1 MKNLSLEKLMNWI
14 GVVIGVTLM
23 GAVIFNI
30 ITYGISNTASF
41 EF

>member
-1 MKNLSLEKLMNWI
+1 MKTVNLEKLMNWI
-14 GVVIGVTLM
+14 GVVIGITLM

-30 ITYGISNTASF
+30 ITNGISDTASF